1 MWTFTLI
8 NLGKNHSKSFISH
21 MKFHFDKCEEQRDKI
36 DLTNVGRFETTF
48 KLIF

>member
-1 MWTFTLI
+1 
-8 NLGKNHSKSFISH
+8 
-21 MKFHFDKCEEQRDKI
+21 MKFHFDKCEEKYYIQRDKI